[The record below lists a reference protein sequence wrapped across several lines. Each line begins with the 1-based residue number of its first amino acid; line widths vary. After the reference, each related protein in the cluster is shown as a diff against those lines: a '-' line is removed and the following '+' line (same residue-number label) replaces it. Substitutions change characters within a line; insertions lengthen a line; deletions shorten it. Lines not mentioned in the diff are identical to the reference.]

1 MKNYCTSLL
10 ILSFL
15 VIGFTGCDNLA
26 GVIRESY
33 KTPMDDPEAFTLAFV
48 QEAIDL
54 YKTDGIEATVA
65 HYGNPENIEGQWYV
79 FITDENN
86 IYVAHALAPEF
97 VGRSIT
103 EIDGL
108 DRLTLGAEIAAA
120 TEEGHWTE
128 YIWPNPDTNKLEL
141 KRTWS
146 IRYDGYLFASGY
158 YEPWE
163 PDPTSPLTATKDN
176 PDDYARSLVL
186 SAIAYYESK
195 GIAATAAYYNDPA
208 RVDGQW
214 YVFITGEND
223 IFVAHPVRQ
232 DFVVNKTDLK
242 DIVGSDG
249 YQLGIE
255 IAKATGTGR
264 WVDYLWQNPESG
276 NEEQKRTW
284 AIRHDGYLFGTGYY
298 QPISTDSQ

>member
-1 MKNYCTSLL
+1 MRKQCTLLL
-10 ILSFL
+10 ILSL
-15 VIGFTGCDNLA
+15 VVIGFTGCENLK
-26 GVIRESY
+26 GVIGESY
-33 KTPMDDPEAFTLAFV
+33 QPSMNQPEEFTLAFV

-79 FITDENN
+79 FITDVNN
-86 IYVAHALAPEF
+86 IYVAHALAPVF
-97 VGRSIT
+97 VGRNIAGI
-103 EIDGL
+103 EGV

-128 YIWPNPDTNKLEL
+128 YVWPNPETNKLEM

-158 YEPWE
+158 YEPWA
-163 PDPTSPLTATKDN
+163 PDPASLLTASKDN
-176 PDDYARSLVL
+176 PVRYARSLVL
-186 SAIAYYESK
+186 SAIAYYESE

-214 YVFITGEND
+214 YVFITDEND
-223 IFVAHPVRQ
+223 LFVAHPVRQ
-232 DFVVNKTDLK
+232 DFAENKTDLK
-242 DIVGSDG
+242 TIVGSDG
-249 YQLGIE
+249 YELGIE
-255 IAKATGTGR
+255 IAKATGIGR
-264 WVDYLWQNPESG
+264 WVDYLWPNPESG

>member
-1 MKNYCTSLL
+1 MRKQCTLLL
-10 ILSFL
+10 ILSL
-15 VIGFTGCDNLA
+15 AVIGFTGCENLK
-26 GVIRESY
+26 GVIGESY
-33 KTPMDDPEAFTLAFV
+33 QPSMNQPEEFTLAFV

-79 FITDENN
+79 FITDVNN
-86 IYVAHALAPEF
+86 IYVAHALAPVF
-97 VGRSIT
+97 VGRNIAGI
-103 EIDGL
+103 EGV
-108 DRLTLGAEIAAA
+108 DRLTIGAEIAAA

-128 YIWPNPDTNKLEL
+128 YIWPNPETDKLEQ

-158 YEPWE
+158 YEPWA
-163 PDPTSPLTATKDN
+163 PDPASLLIASKDN
-176 PDDYARSLVL
+176 PVRYARSLVL
-186 SAIAYYESK
+186 SAIAYYESE

-214 YVFITGEND
+214 YVFITDEND
-223 IFVAHPVRQ
+223 LFVAHPVRQ
-232 DFVVNKTDLK
+232 DFAENRTDLK
-242 DIVGSDG
+242 TIVGSDG
-249 YQLGIE
+249 YELGIE
-255 IAKATGTGR
+255 IAKATGIGR
-264 WVDYLWQNPESG
+264 WVDYLWPNPESG
-276 NEEQKRTW
+276 KEEQKRTW

>member
-1 MKNYCTSLL
+1 MKDYCTLLL
-10 ILSFL
+10 ILSL
-15 VIGFTGCDNLA
+15 VVIGFTGCDNLT
-26 GVIRESY
+26 GVIGDSY

-65 HYGNPENIEGQWYV
+65 HYGNPENIQGQWYV
-79 FITDENN
+79 FITDENDF
-86 IYVAHALAPEF
+86 YVAHALAPNLIGTDIKS
-97 VGRSIT
+97 VPGG
-103 EIDGL
+103 DGSP
-108 DRLTLGAEIAAA
+108 TGVEIAKA

-128 YIWPNPDTNKLEL
+128 YLWPNPETNKLEQ

-158 YEPWE
+158 YEPWT
-163 PDPTSPLTATKDN
+163 PDPASLLTASKDN
-176 PDDYARSLVL
+176 PEAYARSLVL
-186 SAIAYYESK
+186 SAIAYYESE
-195 GIAATAAYYNDPA
+195 GIAATTAYYNDPA

-232 DFVVNKTDLK
+232 DFTEKPTDLK

-255 IAKATGTGR
+255 IAKATGLGH
-264 WVDYLWQNPESG
+264 WVDYLWPNPESG

>member
-1 MKNYCTSLL
+1 MKEQCTLLL
-10 ILSFL
+10 ILSL
-15 VIGFTGCDNLA
+15 AVIGFTGCDNLNSLI
-26 GVIRESY
+26 GESY
-33 KTPMDDPEAFTLAFV
+33 KPSMNQPEEFTLALV
-48 QEAIDL
+48 QEAIDS

-86 IYVAHALAPEF
+86 IYLAHALAPMF
-97 VGRSIT
+97 VGRNIT
-103 EIDGL
+103 GIEGI
-108 DRLTLGAEIAAA
+108 DRLTIGAEIAAA

-128 YIWPNPDTNKLEL
+128 YIWPNPETNKLEQ

-158 YEPWE
+158 YEPWA
-163 PDPTSPLTATKDN
+163 PDPAYLLTASKDN
-176 PDDYARSLVL
+176 PVKYARSLVL
-186 SAIAYYESK
+186 SAIAYYESE

-214 YVFITGEND
+214 YVFITDEND
-223 IFVAHPVRQ
+223 LFVAHPVRQ
-232 DFVVNKTDLK
+232 DFAENRTDLK
-242 DIVGSDG
+242 TIVGSDG
-249 YQLGIE
+249 YELGIE
-255 IAKATGTGR
+255 IAKATGTGH
-264 WVDYLWQNPESG
+264 WVDYLWPNPESG

-284 AIRHDGYLFGTGYY
+284 AIRYDGYLFGTGYY